1 MLEGG
6 NIYTQNAFIESKD
19 LAEVMVEKLAPTFG
33 YKPEN
38 VEINNID
45 KRPSEKIYEYSMT
58 AYEAEYAY
66 ESEDM
71 FMILPESFE
80 QILSLPY
87 DLPNDFK
94 KTDKRTYLSNDINSH
109 LLNKVER
116 LKDSIGYKNAANTL
130 ESF

>member
-1 MLEGG
+1 
-6 NIYTQNAFIESKD
+6 
-19 LAEVMVEKLAPTFG
+19 
-33 YKPEN
+33 
-38 VEINNID
+38 
-45 KRPSEKIYEYSMT
+45 MT